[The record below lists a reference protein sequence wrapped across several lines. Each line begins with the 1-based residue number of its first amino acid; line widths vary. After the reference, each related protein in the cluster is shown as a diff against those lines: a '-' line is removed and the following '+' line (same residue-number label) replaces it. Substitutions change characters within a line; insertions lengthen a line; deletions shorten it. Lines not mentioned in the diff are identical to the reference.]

1 MQMIYPDDGG
11 TPIIRN
17 IRSPTPHCTAC
28 SLLAPELLDGLELY
42 LHLPLVFAYECHG
55 VTFTLHGIITQTT
68 KNFILTAVR
77 TSDVSYYNLA
87 LLEFVYL
94 HIMP

>member
-1 MQMIYPDDGG
+1 VIHVIYPDDEG

-17 IRSPTPHCTAC
+17 IRSPTPHYTSAKIV
-28 SLLAPELLDGLELY
+28 DGLEPY
-42 LHLPLVFAYECHG
+42 LHLLLVLAYECHG
-55 VTFTLHGIITQTT
+55 ATFTLLGIITQTT
-68 KNFILTAVR
+68 KIFIVTPVR

-94 HIMP
+94 NIIP